1 MLLSALSLCGSFA
14 LLWRQ
19 QHIRVSEGKRHWTI
33 QLIAMSA
40 VVHASLAEVQM
51 PRLFNLSI
59 SGLSKEEMGFITAKL
74 LCFPVL
80 VTDWNSKSFHIYK
93 IESYWIWLCELFYM
107 SLPVLTHPTEHLF
120 WVTTPNLSSD
130 LTGLFSDLTGL
141 FSEQRDQNEKK
152 GRCWLSKTTQGIH
165 LQFKWRH
172 KGSALV
178 QKWIQATPR
187 DGIMIQCHAPNVLA
201 LARG

>member
-1 MLLSALSLCGSFA
+1 MWFWIQSKEWPIPNISLKTSGYYLGFIRHILFRHFIQSDVQRTEIQVIKEHDVRYLPWGRLQVDCRHCIWTQKRRFKSTSFMLPGFVFCLMLLSALSLCGSFA

-80 VTDWNSKSFHIYK
+80 VTDWNSKPFHIYK
-93 IESYWIWLCELFYM
+93 I
-107 SLPVLTHPTEHLF
+107 
-120 WVTTPNLSSD
+120 
-130 LTGLFSDLTGL
+130 
-141 FSEQRDQNEKK
+141 
-152 GRCWLSKTTQGIH
+152 
-165 LQFKWRH
+165 
-172 KGSALV
+172 
-178 QKWIQATPR
+178 
-187 DGIMIQCHAPNVLA
+187 
-201 LARG
+201 